1 MTIIN
6 FELFKDQKNLEKEYD
21 KYCAYCNK
29 YFGTDVTPLGI
40 FKRLY
45 FAMKYL
51 EGSVRGYNV
60 FKMMCLDDPEY
71 EKGILLFAD
80 WLESIVKD
88 LRGEK

>member
-1 MTIIN
+1 MGIID
-6 FELFKDQKNLEKEYD
+6 FELFKNQKTLDKEYD
-21 KYCAYCNK
+21 KYCSHCNK
-29 YFGTDVTPLGI
+29 WFNTDVSPTGI

-45 FAMKYL
+45 FAMRYL

-60 FKMMCLDDPEY
+60 FKVMCLDDPEY

-88 LRGEK
+88 LRGEE

>member
-1 MTIIN
+1 
-6 FELFKDQKNLEKEYD
+6 
-21 KYCAYCNK
+21 
-29 YFGTDVTPLGI
+29 
-40 FKRLY
+40 
-45 FAMKYL
+45 MKYL